1 MSSSGGL
8 EDVYRLAADE
18 ARQSC
23 ARHLVPECLWIGL
36 VAGDDPVV
44 AGALAEC
51 HAVPE
56 SLTAALRE
64 LAAAKAK
71 IMKPAASPDV
81 QISPACFQLLKQA
94 RKRAYADK
102 RVHPRA
108 EDLLQELLL
117 EVDPE
122 IDEALNSAG
131 ISRRTFGESAAK
143 LALALDPDG
152 VAAPAGKGKEKR
164 RQAGGK
170 SKTPALD
177 HFGKDYRDLAEAGKL
192 GPVVGRR
199 EEMLQVVQVLSR
211 REKNNPVL
219 VGEPG
224 VGKTAVVEALAIRA
238 LASDAPD
245 AIREKRIV
253 ELTMTALVAGS
264 KYRGDFEER
273 LQAVIDEAQKDP
285 AIILFIDELHTLI
298 GAGSTGDSLDAA
310 NILKPALARGGLRMI
325 GATTS
330 GEYHKYIEKDPA
342 LERRFQPVF
351 VEEPSREETLEILG
365 GVRSAYEKHHGVAF
379 ADEALEAAIELT
391 VRYIPDRRLPDK
403 ARDVLDQAA
412 AVARVRTLSGPSEP
426 KLTIGRIDIATVVAD
441 WKGLPLDQV
450 NRDERSRLKDLAARL
465 KQRVKAQDEVVD
477 HLATSMQTA
486 LLGLSDPR
494 RPYGVFLFA
503 GPTGVGKTELARALS
518 AEVFGDES
526 ALLRL
531 DMSEFMEPHS
541 VARLI
546 GSAPGYVGHDEG
558 SKLIDAVRSR
568 PFRVILLDEIEKA
581 HPQVLNVFLQVFA
594 DGRLTDGRG
603 RTADF
608 RNTLIIMTSNLGAAE
623 AMDEDRAE
631 FGFVSANISQRLS
644 RSVREAIRGH
654 LPPEFLGRL
663 TATHVFQPLDRAAL
677 VQIATKFVERVR
689 DRLIGHKIRLEVADA
704 VYDYILKIS
713 GASWRLGAR
722 PLENAVETLL
732 VAPIGRLLIDR
743 SDAMQPRTL
752 SVAVGEGG
760 LEFTWSVAT
769 TEDGPIIP
777 SPSGRGSG

>member
-8 EDVYRLAADE
+8 EEVYRLAADE
-18 ARQSC
+18 ARRSC

-51 HAVPE
+51 QAVPE
-56 SLTAALRE
+56 PLTMALRE
-64 LAAAKAK
+64 LAGAKSR
-71 IMKPAASPDV
+71 IMKPAASADV
-81 QISPACFQLLKQA
+81 QISQACFQLLKQA

-117 EVDPE
+117 EVDPD
-122 IDEALNSAG
+122 IDQALAAAG
-131 ISRRTFGESAAK
+131 LSRRALSESAAR
-143 LALALDPDG
+143 LAQTLDPEP
-152 VAAPAGKGKEKR
+152 VATPAGRGKEKQ

-177 HFGKDYRDLAEAGKL
+177 HFGKDYRELAEAGKL

-199 EEMLQVVQVLSR
+199 DEMLQVVQVLSR

-245 AIREKRIV
+245 AIRNKRIV
-253 ELTMTALVAGS
+253 EVTMTALVAGS

-273 LQAVIDEAQKDP
+273 LQAVIEEAQKDP

-310 NILKPALARGGLRMI
+310 NILKPALARGGLRLI

-330 GEYHKYIEKDPA
+330 AEYHKYIEKDPA

-351 VEEPSREETLEILG
+351 VDEPSREETLEILR

-412 AVARVRTLSGPSEP
+412 AVARVRTLSGAGQA
-426 KLTIGRIDIATVVAD
+426 KLTIGRADIAAVVAE

-465 KQRVKAQDEVVD
+465 KQRIRAQDEVVE

-503 GPTGVGKTELARALS
+503 GPTGVGKTELARALA
-518 AEVFGDES
+518 AEIFGDES

-623 AMDEDRAE
+623 AMDEERGE
-631 FGFVSANISQRLS
+631 FGFVTANLTQRLS

-663 TATHVFQPLDRAAL
+663 TAIHVFQPLDRAAL
-677 VQIATKFVERVR
+677 TQIAAKFVDRVR
-689 DRLIGHKIRLEVADA
+689 GRLLGHKIRLDVAEP

-722 PLENAVETLL
+722 PLENAVDTLI
-732 VAPIGRLLIDR
+732 VAPIGRLLIER
-743 SDAMQPRTL
+743 SDSTEPRTL
-752 SVAVGEGG
+752 SVGVGEGG
-760 LEFTWSVAT
+760 LEFVWSVAT
-769 TEDGPIIP
+769 TQ
-777 SPSGRGSG
+777 